1 MVTIKELSNG
11 IRVVIEAVPNVRS
24 VALGIYVDC
33 GSAFE
38 NKENNGIS
46 HMIEHMMFKGT
57 TNRSAKDLARETA
70 LLGDDMNA
78 YTSKELTCYYARILD
93 EHLPAMAEILGDMFT
108 NSLFAEDDLEREKSV
123 ILDEIDMYEDS
134 PEDLVQEQIQKLVW
148 NNHPLGYI
156 ISGTKEN
163 VTRITRQELMDF
175 WRQHYTAEHMVISVA
190 GNVETEPVL
199 ELLEACFGSV
209 RKGGTPSLF
218 ADVGSVAEM
227 KGAEVKTPA
236 PIYIPS
242 KEYFNKDTEQVHLCL
257 GFPGISHSDSANH
270 VLAIVNNII
279 GGSSCSRLFQQIRED
294 RGLCYSIYSYGS
306 SYRSTGTYQIYAA
319 MGEENVAAVYQGIL
333 SGLEELKKYG
343 PMKDEIEQTIS
354 QIRSELLLSR
364 ENTHNRMNNNA
375 KNLIYRGRII
385 SVEETMQKLQEVSVP
400 DIMEFME
407 QYMRKE
413 LLSITMAGDF
423 EEHPEL
429 KDIFDA
435 F

>member
-1 MVTIKELSNG
+1 MIAVKELSNG
-11 IRVVIEAVPNVRS
+11 IRIVIESVPNVRS

-33 GSAFE
+33 GSAYE
-38 NKENNGIS
+38 NERNNGIS

-57 TNRSAKDLARETA
+57 AKRSAKDLARETA

-93 EHLPAMAEILGDMFT
+93 EHFPAMAEILGDMFT
-108 NSLFAEDDLEREKSV
+108 NSLFSEEDLEREKSV

-148 NNHPLGYI
+148 KNHPLGYI
-156 ISGTKEN
+156 ISGEKEN
-163 VTRITRQELMDF
+163 VMRISRQELVDF
-175 WRQHYTAEHMVISVA
+175 WKQHYTAEHMVISVA
-190 GNVETEPVL
+190 GNIEIESVVELMEV
-199 ELLEACFGSV
+199 CFGSV
-209 RKGGTPSLF
+209 KRGKITDFSGNKPFLVNSDDIGAKT
-218 ADVGSVAEM
+218 SV
-227 KGAEVKTPA
+227 
-236 PIYIPS
+236 PIYIPT

-257 GFPGISHSDSANH
+257 GFPGISHDDSANH
-270 VLAIVNNII
+270 ALAIINNIV

-319 MGEENVAAVYQGIL
+319 MGEDNVEAVYTGIL
-333 SGLEELKKYG
+333 SVLCELKKHG

-385 SVEETMQKLQEVSVP
+385 SVEETMQKLEHVSFN
-400 DIMEFME
+400 DISEFME
-407 QYMRKE
+407 QYIKRE
-413 LLSITMAGDF
+413 LLSVTMVGDL

-429 KDIFDA
+429 KNIFDG

>member
-1 MVTIKELSNG
+1 MITVKELSNG
-11 IRVVIEAVPNVRS
+11 LRIVIESVPNVRS

-33 GSAFE
+33 GSAYE
-38 NKENNGIS
+38 NERNNGIS

-57 TNRSAKDLARETA
+57 TKRSAKDLARETA

-93 EHLPAMAEILGDMFT
+93 EHLPAMADILGDMFT
-108 NSLFAEDDLEREKSV
+108 NSLFSEEDLEREKSV

-134 PEDLVQEQIQKLVW
+134 PEDMVQEQIQKLVW
-148 NNHPLGYI
+148 KNHPLGYI

-163 VTRITRQELMDF
+163 VIRISQQELIDF
-175 WRQHYTAEHMVISVA
+175 WKRHYTAEHIVISVA
-190 GNVETEPVL
+190 GNVEIESVL
-199 ELLEACFGSV
+199 ELMEACFGSIKRGKATDV
-209 RKGGTPSLF
+209 SGNQNSVMTPEGT
-218 ADVGSVAEM
+218 
-227 KGAEVKTPA
+227 GAKSCV
-236 PIYIPS
+236 PIYVPT

-257 GFPGISHSDSANH
+257 GFPGISHDDSANH
-270 VLAIVNNII
+270 ALAIINNIV

-319 MGEENVAAVYQGIL
+319 MGEENVEAVYAGIL
-333 SGLEELKKYG
+333 SVLNEFKKRG
-343 PMKDEIEQTIS
+343 PVKDEIEQTIS

-385 SVEETMQKLQEVSVP
+385 SVEETMQKLANVSLD
-400 DIMEFME
+400 DISEFMN
-407 QYMRKE
+407 QYIKRD
-413 LLSITMAGDF
+413 LLSATMVGDL

-429 KDIFDA
+429 RNIFDG